1 MVTEVVIKREAE
13 VEAENPLVNVLIV
26 GVRIIQLIFAGI
38 FMASLQLI
46 RPTFRRTKI
55 LHSLLH
61 LLQPLE

>member
-38 FMASLQLI
+38 FMASL
-46 RPTFRRTKI
+46 
-55 LHSLLH
+55 
-61 LLQPLE
+61 